1 MSGYWARPAETSA
14 AIVDGWLRTGDVGVR
29 DEDGFFYVVDRVED
43 LVVRGGRKV
52 FPREIEEVLR
62 EHHAVAEAAVI
73 GVPHPDLGEEVHA
86 IVTLR
91 PGARATSG
99 ELLDFVKE
107 RVATHKHPREV
118 DIVEQLP
125 KSPTGEILK
134 RAIRLET
141 RA

>member
-1 MSGYWARPAETSA
+1 M
-14 AIVDGWLRTGDVGVR
+14 
-29 DEDGFFYVVDRVED
+29 
-43 LVVRGGRKV
+43 
-52 FPREIEEVLR
+52 
-62 EHHAVAEAAVI
+62 I

-91 PGARATSG
+91 PGARTTSG
-99 ELLDFVKE
+99 ELRDFVKE
-107 RVATHKHPREV
+107 RVAAHKYPREV

-125 KSPTGEILK
+125 TSPTGEILK